1 MALIGSIEPFN
12 SKESDITTYLERIE
26 QLFVCNDINE
36 AKKVSVF
43 LTLIGGD
50 AYGVLK
56 DLLAPS
62 LPTKQETEEDVKAY
76 AVRLKNLAKYCEFAT
91 FLEEALRDK
100 FVCGIRS
107 EGVKRKLLT
116 EDNLT
121 FNRAYE
127 LAVGIELAE
136 SQVSQ
141 KVHPVKVVES
151 RAKIKGKKQ
160 RATKPS
166 HSQLASRV
174 KCKRCLRVH
183 FEGNKCPAINW
194 TCYSCQQTGH
204 TAKSPLCK
212 NRVHSLQS
220 EESEIGVSSAVEDE
234 ESLELGL
241 IQESTEGELYHV
253 HSVTKSRE
261 NESLKVALHI
271 ENKLMTM
278 EVDSGACKSVIHVN
292 DYNKWLSHLA
302 LRSVSFKLRVVTG
315 EKVEIVGQVLVRV
328 RYTTETF
335 KLPLIVLNGKTKFI
349 PLLGR
354 NWLNVLNP
362 KWREVINM
370 PLIIKSVSQCK
381 VESSQVDHFGEAANS
396 RKRLVLSIRSQFG
409 AVFKEE
415 SNTSIKNF
423 KVDVKLKKK
432 ANPIFHRAY
441 QMPFAL
447 KPKVEEE
454 LSRMV
459 EEGILSK
466 VTHSRWASPIVVIPK
481 KNGKDVR
488 ICVDFKKT
496 LNTVID
502 TEHCVLPLPEDIYA
516 NLSGSRCFTVID
528 LKGAYQQLAIGDSS
542 KELFTI
548 NTHLGLF
555 KYNRLTFG
563 VRSAPGIFQ
572 SIMESILAGLKNT
585 QCYLDDILVHG
596 ATVEQCYRRVEF
608 LGHIVDANGIHPT
621 GEKIE
626 CIQKAPAPTNV
637 TQLKSYLGLL
647 SYYRKFIPMLSAKLK
662 PLYELCNTGSEFR
675 WNDECEK
682 TFQSSKKLLT
692 SDEVLTHFDPTLPI
706 VVTCDSSGYGVSAV
720 LSHIIEGKDKA
731 VLFAS
736 STLSPAKQKYS
747 NLERESLALIFSLK
761 KFHKYIYGRRFILL
775 TDHQPLQFIFGKNK
789 GIPVTA
795 AARIT
800 RWALTLSAYD
810 YEIRYKK
817 GKLIANADGLSRLP
831 MSAST
836 EIPGYLNSFSLLNT
850 VPLHAGDVARAT
862 QKDRV
867 LTKVIEFTLSGW
879 ARDVEDEALKPYF
892 TKRHELSVENNCLLL
907 GNKVIIPESLRTEVL
922 NLFHEQHV
930 GIVRSKMLLRAYCWW
945 PGIND
950 DVEKF
955 ISSCEVCQ
963 QTQNFSNSSTLLSWP
978 TAPNVFYRVNID
990 FFHKYN
996 HTFLMVSDSKSK
1008 WIEVK
1013 LMDHGSTASETIL
1026 KLKEVFAVYGL
1037 PVELVSDNGPPFN
1050 SSEFSAFCQ
1059 ANGIKPVKSPPY
1071 HPQSNGSAERS
1082 IQTVKKGL
1090 ERALF
1095 TEKGRDIGK
1104 NVLLTRLIN
1113 FLFTYR
1119 NIPSTVTGKSPAEN
1133 IFKMRPGTRFDLIKP
1148 FSKEITMG
1156 HKGDAKEIRL
1166 YTLNE
1171 PVYVKNIPLKM
1182 WEKGK
1187 IIKVLSHSTYL
1198 VQIADKIRFVHANDI
1213 RVNPYMAGGADG
1225 ETQPSIT
1232 EQPMA
1237 VDYNKGNVSAKDEQG
1252 EEEVPACKK
1261 EIVEEQASSQRSI
1274 SKSNNYPS
1282 LESSTSK
1289 TYSTR
1294 SGRIVKPPARL
1305 TL

>member
-1 MALIGSIEPFN
+1 MALIGSIQPFN

-62 LPTKQETEEDVKAY
+62 LPSTKTYEQLKKSLSSHYSPKRLTIAERYKFYSAKQETEEDVKAY

-127 LAVGIELAE
+127 LAVGMELAE
-136 SQVSQ
+136 GQVKIMGPETISINKLRYQREGQSKGASSQGSG
-141 KVHPVKVVES
+141 VK
-151 RAKIKGKKQ
+151 GQNQGQKQ

-220 EESEIGVSSAVEDE
+220 EESEIGFSSAVEDE

-315 EKVEIVGQVLVRV
+315 EKVEIVGQVVVRV

-381 VESSQVDHFGEAANS
+381 VESSQVDHSGEAANS

-423 KVDVKLKKK
+423 KVDVKLKEK

-555 KYNRLTFG
+555 RYNRLTFG
-563 VRSAPGIFQ
+563 VSSAPGIFQ

-596 ATVEQCYRRVEF
+596 ATVEQCYRRVCEVFKRLAEYNVKVNAEKCKFFETKVEF
-608 LGHIVDANGIHPT
+608 LGHMVDANGIHPT

-662 PLYELCNTGSEFR
+662 PLYELCNTG
-675 WNDECEK
+675 
-682 TFQSSKKLLT
+682 
-692 SDEVLTHFDPTLPI
+692 
-706 VVTCDSSGYGVSAV
+706 
-720 LSHIIEGKDKA
+720 
-731 VLFAS
+731 
-736 STLSPAKQKYS
+736 
-747 NLERESLALIFSLK
+747 
-761 KFHKYIYGRRFILL
+761 
-775 TDHQPLQFIFGKNK
+775 
-789 GIPVTA
+789 
-795 AARIT
+795 
-800 RWALTLSAYD
+800 
-810 YEIRYKK
+810 
-817 GKLIANADGLSRLP
+817 
-831 MSAST
+831 
-836 EIPGYLNSFSLLNT
+836 
-850 VPLHAGDVARAT
+850 
-862 QKDRV
+862 
-867 LTKVIEFTLSGW
+867 
-879 ARDVEDEALKPYF
+879 
-892 TKRHELSVENNCLLL
+892 
-907 GNKVIIPESLRTEVL
+907 
-922 NLFHEQHV
+922 
-930 GIVRSKMLLRAYCWW
+930 
-945 PGIND
+945 
-950 DVEKF
+950 
-955 ISSCEVCQ
+955 
-963 QTQNFSNSSTLLSWP
+963 
-978 TAPNVFYRVNID
+978 
-990 FFHKYN
+990 
-996 HTFLMVSDSKSK
+996 
-1008 WIEVK
+1008 
-1013 LMDHGSTASETIL
+1013 
-1026 KLKEVFAVYGL
+1026 
-1037 PVELVSDNGPPFN
+1037 
-1050 SSEFSAFCQ
+1050 
-1059 ANGIKPVKSPPY
+1059 
-1071 HPQSNGSAERS
+1071 
-1082 IQTVKKGL
+1082 
-1090 ERALF
+1090 
-1095 TEKGRDIGK
+1095 
-1104 NVLLTRLIN
+1104 
-1113 FLFTYR
+1113 
-1119 NIPSTVTGKSPAEN
+1119 
-1133 IFKMRPGTRFDLIKP
+1133 
-1148 FSKEITMG
+1148 
-1156 HKGDAKEIRL
+1156 
-1166 YTLNE
+1166 
-1171 PVYVKNIPLKM
+1171 
-1182 WEKGK
+1182 
-1187 IIKVLSHSTYL
+1187 
-1198 VQIADKIRFVHANDI
+1198 
-1213 RVNPYMAGGADG
+1213 
-1225 ETQPSIT
+1225 
-1232 EQPMA
+1232 
-1237 VDYNKGNVSAKDEQG
+1237 
-1252 EEEVPACKK
+1252 
-1261 EIVEEQASSQRSI
+1261 
-1274 SKSNNYPS
+1274 
-1282 LESSTSK
+1282 
-1289 TYSTR
+1289 
-1294 SGRIVKPPARL
+1294 
-1305 TL
+1305 